1 MKLNLITRIAKK
13 EFFGYVNSALAYTV
27 IVPFLLLSIFIYTR
41 TALVGGEA
49 SLRPYFELLPWF
61 LLLLAPALSMKLLTD
76 EHKSDTFELLFAHPI
91 SELEIVLGKFF
102 GALAFY
108 IVILLTTIGLP
119 LTLIAYS
126 RPDIGQIAGQYI
138 GALFIGATFLSIG
151 IAASAYVKNAISSF
165 LLSAAVGFV
174 LIIIGLDF
182 VTQMLPFP
190 FSRIAAELSVL
201 THGENIARGL
211 LDIRDVFYFLTITG
225 LFLAAAITKLSERK
239 TLENPAEKRKLN
251 IAFGLI
257 AGIGIVSNILLSS
270 YPIRLDLTQ
279 SRLFTLSAGTK
290 QTIKN
295 LPDIVTITVYQSK
308 ELPAQVQLVAR
319 DITDLLKDYE
329 KLSRNIKTS
338 VVYPDN
344 PEGAS
349 EAQQAGIREIQ
360 FNSVGSGKF
369 EVQAGVLGIAVRYG
383 DKTESIPFVSD
394 SSDLEYQLTRRIRKL
409 TGEKEQIIGIMQGG
423 YSQNQILN
431 KLLSTQYQTKTIS
444 EGDTGTVKDVS
455 ALLVIDDGAGQNE
468 STASATLK
476 EYLNGGGKAL
486 VMVSG
491 VSVSQQ
497 TLSAQASTSPMLSVL
512 KDYGITVN
520 TDLVYDL
527 QLSET
532 LAFGGEGEQRYLA
545 QYPYWLRALPADTD
559 FSPLATVKSISLGW
573 PSSVTLEAK
582 DGITQKKLLTTGPNA
597 GRTEGSFNISPQVV
611 ASLRPNAKEVT
622 LAALAE
628 KGDTRLVVVGSSTLA
643 DDQFLGNNRD
653 NVALLSNIVDYLAT
667 DKDLA
672 AIPSKS
678 SGRAVFEFKSST
690 DVLFVQYGNLLIPP
704 IIVIGFA
711 VYYLRRRKLLTQ
723 RTYVK

>member
-1 MKLNLITRIAKK
+1 MKKNIVLRLAKK
-13 EFFGYVNSALAYTV
+13 EFFGYINSALAYTV

-76 EHKSDTFELLFAHPI
+76 EHKSETLELLFAHPI
-91 SELEIVLGKFF
+91 SELEIVLGKFL
-102 GALAFY
+102 GALGFFT
-108 IVILLTTIGLP
+108 VILLTTIGLP
-119 LTLIAYS
+119 ITLFAYS
-126 RPDIGQIAGQYI
+126 RPDLGQIVGQYI
-138 GALFIGATFLSIG
+138 GALFIGSTFISIG

-165 LLSAAVGFV
+165 LLGAAISFV

-211 LDIRDVFYFLTITG
+211 LDIRDVFYFLSITG
-225 LFLAAAITKLSERK
+225 LFLAASITKLSERK
-239 TLENPAEKRKLN
+239 TTEDASEKRKLN
-251 IAFGLI
+251 FAFGLI
-257 AGIGIVSNILLSS
+257 AAIGIISNVLLSS

-279 SRLFTLSAGTK
+279 ARLFTLSQGTK
-290 QTIKN
+290 QTIRN

-329 KLSRNIKTS
+329 KLSRNIKTQ

-344 PEGAS
+344 PEAAS

-369 EVQAGVLGIAVRYG
+369 EVQAGVLGIAIRYG

-409 TGEKEQIIGIMQGG
+409 TNEKEQTVGLMQSGM
-423 YSQNQILN
+423 SQNQILN
-431 KLLSTQYQTKTIS
+431 ELLSTQYQTKTIS
-444 EGDTGTVKDVS
+444 EGDANATKDLA
-455 ALLVIDDGAGQNE
+455 ALLVVDDGSSQ

-476 EYLNGGGKAL
+476 SYLDAGGKAL

-497 TLSAQASTSPMLSVL
+497 TLSAQVSQSPMLGVL

-532 LAFGGEGEQRYLA
+532 LTFSGEGGQRYLA
-545 QYPYWLRALPADTD
+545 QYPYWLRALPATDT

-573 PSSVTLEAK
+573 PSSLTLETK
-582 DGITQKKLLTTGPNA
+582 EGITQKKLLTTGSSA
-597 GRTEGSFNISPQVV
+597 GTTQGSFNISPQVV
-611 ASLRPNAKEVT
+611 STLKPNAKDVL
-622 LAALAE
+622 LAALVE
-628 KGDTRLVVVGSSTLA
+628 KGDTRLVVVGSSTLTT
-643 DDQFLGNNRD
+643 DQFLGNNRD
-653 NVALLSNIVDYLAT
+653 NVAFLSNTIDYLAT
-667 DKDLA
+667 DKDLS

-678 SGRAVFEFKSST
+678 SGRAIFEFKSPT

-704 IIVIGFA
+704 IVVIGFA
-711 VYYLRRRKLLTQ
+711 IYYLRRRKLRTQ
-723 RTYVK
+723 RVYVK

>member
-1 MKLNLITRIAKK
+1 MKLNLIKRIAKK
-13 EFFGYVNSALAYTV
+13 EFLGYVNSPLAYTV
-27 IVPFLLLSIFIYTR
+27 IVPFLLLSIFIYTS
-41 TALVGGEA
+41 TALVEGEA

-76 EHKSDTFELLFAHPI
+76 EHRSETLELLFAHPI

-102 GALAFY
+102 GALSFY
-108 IVILLTTIGLP
+108 VIILLTTIGLP
-119 LTLIAYS
+119 LTLVAYS
-126 RPDIGQIAGQYI
+126 RPDIGQIVGQYI

-225 LFLAAAITKLSERK
+225 LFLAAAVTKLSERK

-251 IAFGLI
+251 FAFGLI

-270 YPIRLDLTQ
+270 YPIRLDITQ
-279 SRLFTLSAGTK
+279 TRLFTLSAGTK
-290 QTIKN
+290 QTIRN
-295 LPDIVTITVYQSK
+295 LPDIVTITVYQSR
-308 ELPAQVQLVAR
+308 ELPAQIQLIAR

-329 KLSRNIKTS
+329 KLSRNVKTQ

-344 PEGAS
+344 PEAAS

-360 FNSVGSGKF
+360 FNSVGSGKL

-409 TGEKEQIIGIMQGG
+409 TNEKEQTIGIMQSG

-431 KLLSTQYQTKTIS
+431 ELLSTQYQTKAIS
-444 EGDTGTVKDVS
+444 EGDANAVKDVS
-455 ALLVIDDGAGQNE
+455 ALLVIDDGSDQS

-476 EYLNGGGKAL
+476 EYLNNGGKAL

-491 VSVSQQ
+491 VNVSQQ
-497 TLSAQASTSPMLSVL
+497 TLSAQASTSPMLGLL
-512 KDYGITVN
+512 KEYGVTVN

-532 LAFGGEGEQRYLA
+532 LAFGGQGGQRYLA
-545 QYPYWLRALPADTD
+545 QYPYWLRALPADTN

-573 PSSVTLEAK
+573 PSSVTLETK
-582 DGITQKKLLTTGPNA
+582 DGVTQKKLLTTGPNA
-597 GRTEGSFNISPQVV
+597 GKTEGSFNISPQMVG
-611 ASLRPNAKEVT
+611 SLRPNAKEVT

-653 NVALLSNIVDYLAT
+653 NVAFLSNTIDYLAT

-678 SGRAVFEFKSST
+678 SGRAVFEFKSPT

-704 IIVIGFA
+704 VVVIGFA

>member
-1 MKLNLITRIAKK
+1 MKLNLIKRISKK
-13 EFFGYVNSALAYTV
+13 EFFGYVNSPLAYTV

-76 EHKSDTFELLFAHPI
+76 EHRSETLELLFAHPI
-91 SELEIVLGKFF
+91 SELEIILGKFL
-102 GALAFY
+102 GAFAFY
-108 IVILLTTIGLP
+108 VVILLTTIGLP
-119 LTLIAYS
+119 LTLVAYS

-190 FSRIAAELSVL
+190 LSRIAAELSVL

-239 TLENPAEKRKLN
+239 TLENPSEKRKLHF
-251 IAFGLI
+251 AFGLI

-270 YPIRLDLTQ
+270 YPIRLDITQ
-279 SRLFTLSAGTK
+279 ARLFTLSAGTK

-295 LPDIVTITVYQSK
+295 LPDIVTITVYQSR
-308 ELPAQVQLVAR
+308 ELPAQIQLVAR

-329 KLSRNIKTS
+329 KLSRNVKTQ

-344 PEGAS
+344 PEGVS

-409 TGEKEQIIGIMQGG
+409 TNEKEQTIGIMQGG
-423 YSQNQILN
+423 YSQNQALN
-431 KLLSTQYQTKTIS
+431 ELLSTQYRTKTIS
-444 EGDTGTVKDVS
+444 EGDTSGVKDLS

-468 STASATLK
+468 SIASATLK
-476 EYLNGGGKAL
+476 EYLNNGGKAL

-497 TLSAQASTSPMLSVL
+497 TLSAQVSTSPILGVL
-512 KDYGITVN
+512 KDYGITIN

-532 LAFGGEGEQRYLA
+532 LAFGGQGGQRYLA
-545 QYPYWLRALPADTD
+545 QYPYWLRALPADTN

-573 PSSVTLEAK
+573 PSSITFEAK
-582 DGITQKKLLTTGPNA
+582 DGITQKKLLATGPNA
-597 GRTEGSFNISPQVV
+597 GKTEGSFNISPQTVGN
-611 ASLRPNAKEVT
+611 LRPNAKEVT

-653 NVALLSNIVDYLAT
+653 NVAFLSNTIDYLAT
-667 DKDLA
+667 EKDLA
-672 AIPSKS
+672 SIPSKS
-678 SGRAVFEFKSST
+678 SGRAVFEFKSPT
-690 DVLFVQYGNLLIPP
+690 DILFVQYGNLLIPP
-704 IIVIGFA
+704 VVVIGFA

>member
-1 MKLNLITRIAKK
+1 MKFNLIKRIAKK
-13 EFFGYVNSALAYTV
+13 EFFGYVNSPLAYTV

-76 EHKSDTFELLFAHPI
+76 EHRAETLELLFAHPI
-91 SELEIVLGKFF
+91 SELEIVLGKFL
-102 GALAFY
+102 GALGFY
-108 IVILLTTIGLP
+108 VVILLTTIGLP
-119 LTLIAYS
+119 LTLITYS
-126 RPDIGQIAGQYI
+126 RPDLGQIAGQYI

-165 LLSAAVGFV
+165 LLSASVGFV

-211 LDIRDVFYFLTITG
+211 LDIRDVFYFLTITA

-251 IAFGLI
+251 FALGLI
-257 AGIGIVSNILLSS
+257 AGIGIVANVLLSS

-279 SRLFTLSAGTK
+279 ARLFTLSAGTK
-290 QTIKN
+290 QTIRN

-329 KLSRNIKTS
+329 KLSRNIKTK
-338 VVYPDN
+338 VVYPGN
-344 PEGAS
+344 PETAT

-409 TGEKEQIIGIMQGG
+409 TNEKEQTIGLMQSGS
-423 YSQNQILN
+423 SQDQILN
-431 KLLSTQYQTKTIS
+431 ELLSTQYQTKIIS
-444 EGDTGTVKDVS
+444 ETDTSGVKNLS
-455 ALLVIDDGAGQNE
+455 ALLVIDDGTSQS
-468 STASATLK
+468 STTSATLRD
-476 EYLNGGGKAL
+476 YLSGGGKAL

-497 TLSAQASTSPMLSVL
+497 TLSAQASTSPMLDVL

-532 LAFGGEGEQRYLA
+532 LTFGGEGGQRYLS
-545 QYPYWLRALPADTD
+545 QYPYWLRALPADD
-559 FSPLATVKSISLGW
+559 SFSPLATVKSISLGW
-573 PSSVTLEAK
+573 PSSLTLETK
-582 DGITQKKLLTTGPNA
+582 DGITGRKLLTTGPNA

-611 ASLRPNAKEVT
+611 AGLKPNAKEVL
-622 LAALAE
+622 LAASAE
-628 KGDTRLVVVGSSTLA
+628 KGNTRLVVVGSSTLA
-643 DDQFLGNNRD
+643 NDQFLGNNRD
-653 NVALLSNIVDYLAT
+653 NVAFLSNTIDYLAT
-667 DKDLA
+667 DPDLA

-678 SGRAVFEFKSST
+678 SGRAVFEFKSPT
-690 DVLFVQYGNLLIPP
+690 DVLFAQYGNLLIPP
-704 IIVIGFA
+704 ALVIGFA